1 MMDAFD
7 RAAAREA
14 TARRQRRT
22 RPVWKRFLIHLRI
35 YVVVNAALVAVWAV
49 AALLTSHD
57 APWFFGPLIGWGIGV
72 LVHYIVV
79 TQVTH
84 QWRPMRAHT
93 PLVEEQGGEL

>member
-14 TARRQRRT
+14 RARHERRT

-35 YVVVNAALVAVWAV
+35 YVVVNATLVAVWAV

-57 APWFFGPLIGWGIGV
+57 DPWFFGPLMGWGIGV
-72 LVHYIVV
+72 VVHYIVV

-84 QWRPMRAHT
+84 QWRPARDRAAAT
-93 PLVEEQGGEL
+93 DERGGES